1 MRIAVSDHFS
11 SDLHVVRATWTL
23 PELIEAHVVLDYFE
37 ELQKIE
43 KTEADAT
50 RRKLTKKGRR

>member
-11 SDLHVVRATWTL
+11 SDLHVIRTAWTL

-37 ELQKIE
+37 DLQKIDKAE
-43 KTEADAT
+43 STRKTPST
-50 RRKLTKKGRR
+50 KGRR